1 MAGIDTA
8 TAKFVSGH
16 LRNNLMPER
25 SFLYVEKSNNFSMF
39 QQSITKNASELRW
52 DIIFVDTDLETKIEW
67 CRENYILGESTVE
80 IQWSISNSTEPG
92 LYRIRHVG
100 YYKVSNASVHYTFA
114 PNHLLFFYNNRL
126 FMSS

>member
-1 MAGIDTA
+1 
-8 TAKFVSGH
+8 
-16 LRNNLMPER
+16 MPER
-25 SFLYVEKSNNFSMF
+25 SFLYVEKSNNFSTF

-114 PNHLLFFYNNRL
+114 PKHLLL
-126 FMSS
+126 